1 MSAPAERREKEPLG
15 KKDACTSK
23 VCKYRAHLILQHID
37 KSLDPC
43 DDFYKYVCHR
53 WQKRHPVPDDSTRIG
68 VFQILRSQLQI
79 DLKHV
84 LEKMPRSSTLT
95 QRATDKALMA
105 YHSCQYSYKQEKSEF
120 QELSIIMINKG
131 IGKWPLLN
139 RHELWDVMKVN
150 LSMTVSDILENVG
163 MRNIFPVSI
172 GRDDK
177 SVDKRVIQMS
187 QAQFPLIGRNE
198 LFNYTSKS
206 QSKIVKAYKTL
217 ICKAVK
223 LFRAEVTDKQAME
236 ISEGIIMFEAELAKR
251 TIPAEDLRDPLARYK
266 NTTIGELIRRFPEVK
281 WLRILNKKFL
291 RANITITKDEPIILW
306 VDEYFKKT
314 VPFLETANLRNVY
327 NFIVWRFIIT
337 TGRIA
342 SRKLDDLMF
351 EFLSVNEGFKK
362 PWKLWKK
369 CVRRVSQLMT
379 FAVGRLY
386 IDFKFSA
393 AAKSSIDDLVDAVN
407 GTMVD
412 ILNKIKWMDDATRHE
427 ALKKLRKMSR
437 KIAYPERIRND
448 TYLNEFY
455 SKVPAI
461 QENSSFVKFFYRVSQ
476 IDDMYT
482 LQSLRKPYNSSEEW
496 GSGPAIVNAFYSPGN
511 NDIRFP
517 AGILQAPFFEHG
529 VPSYI
534 NMGSIGVVI
543 GHELSHAFDDH
554 GSQYDA
560 DGLLNNWWTP
570 ETRKQFL
577 KHADC
582 FVKQY
587 GNISLDGGKLQLN
600 GKNSLGENIADNL
613 GLKAAYMALQSLDM
627 NYAKLPG
634 LEDFT
639 REQLYFISNAI
650 VFCVNMRPEAL
661 KNQVL
666 YDPHSPNKYRVNIP
680 MSNVKEFSKAFGCK
694 PSSHMYNRKK
704 CTMW

>member
-1 MSAPAERREKEPLG
+1 
-15 KKDACTSK
+15 
-23 VCKYRAHLILQHID
+23 
-37 KSLDPC
+37 
-43 DDFYKYVCHR
+43 
-53 WQKRHPVPDDSTRIG
+53 
-68 VFQILRSQLQI
+68 
-79 DLKHV
+79 
-84 LEKMPRSSTLT
+84 
-95 QRATDKALMA
+95 
-105 YHSCQYSYKQEKSEF
+105 
-120 QELSIIMINKG
+120 
-131 IGKWPLLN
+131 
-139 RHELWDVMKVN
+139 
-150 LSMTVSDILENVG
+150 
-163 MRNIFPVSI
+163 
-172 GRDDK
+172 
-177 SVDKRVIQMS
+177 
-187 QAQFPLIGRNE
+187 
-198 LFNYTSKS
+198 
-206 QSKIVKAYKTL
+206 
-217 ICKAVK
+217 
-223 LFRAEVTDKQAME
+223 
-236 ISEGIIMFEAELAKR
+236 
-251 TIPAEDLRDPLARYK
+251 
-266 NTTIGELIRRFPEVK
+266 
-281 WLRILNKKFL
+281 
-291 RANITITKDEPIILW
+291 
-306 VDEYFKKT
+306 
-314 VPFLETANLRNVY
+314 RNVY

-613 GLKAAYMALQSLDM
+613 GLKAAYM
-627 NYAKLPG
+627 
-634 LEDFT
+634 
-639 REQLYFISNAI
+639 
-650 VFCVNMRPEAL
+650 
-661 KNQVL
+661 
-666 YDPHSPNKYRVNIP
+666 
-680 MSNVKEFSKAFGCK
+680 
-694 PSSHMYNRKK
+694 
-704 CTMW
+704 